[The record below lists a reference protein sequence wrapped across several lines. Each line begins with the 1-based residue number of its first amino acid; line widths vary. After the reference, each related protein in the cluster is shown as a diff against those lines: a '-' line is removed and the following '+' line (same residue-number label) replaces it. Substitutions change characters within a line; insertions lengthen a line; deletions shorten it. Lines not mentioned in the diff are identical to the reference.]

1 MFRVSRFVGWSRLAL
16 VDRYLFRQL
25 LPPFLW
31 GMVAFSSIGVSAA
44 VLFDLLGQVSEA
56 RLPIAIALSILTL
69 QLPYFVSLAIPMS
82 VLLACLLTLSRLQS
96 DGELLALQSAGLH
109 LNRLIGSCLGF
120 SLLAC
125 LFMFGLTESLVPVS
139 QAHSHHL
146 LRQTLQAGQFSLQ
159 GRHIVYPDIGPNQE
173 LRRLFYAQTG
183 QGQTL
188 SGITV
193 IDWTL
198 PNNQQVLIAQ
208 SATWNAER
216 NIWIFKDGSIYAI
229 GTDGAEKHII
239 EFSKQELQLP
249 PQLSLT
255 DSDINPNGVT
265 LAQSQQL
272 LTKLRQTG
280 RPTQIRALAIQIHRK
295 IALPF
300 TVIIFGLVGSTL
312 GISQRRLAVSN
323 GFGISLILVLGQYIL
338 IFIADAWGQL
348 GIISPWFGAWTPNL
362 VTGLIGVSLLLR
374 PGNALRSLQKGLSYS
389 NL

>member
-1 MFRVSRFVGWSRLAL
+1 MSRVNRILGWHRLAL

-31 GMVAFSSIGVSAA
+31 GMGAFSSIGVSAA
-44 VLFDLLGQVSEA
+44 VLFDLLRQVSEA
-56 RLPIAIALSILTL
+56 RLPIAIALSILAL

-109 LNRLIGSCLGF
+109 LNRLVGSCLGF

-125 LFMFGLTESLVPVS
+125 LLMLGLTEGIVPMS
-139 QAHSHHL
+139 QAHSQHL
-146 LRQTLQAGQFSLQ
+146 LLKTLQAEQFSLQ
-159 GRHIVYPDIGPNQE
+159 DRHIVYQDIGPNQE

-183 QGQTL
+183 QGKTL

-198 PNNQQVLIAQ
+198 PNNQQILVAQ

-216 NIWIFKDGSIYAI
+216 NIWTFKDGSIYAI

-249 PQLSLT
+249 TQLSFT
-255 DSDINPNGVT
+255 DPDINSNGVT
-265 LAQSQQL
+265 LAQSKQL
-272 LTKLRQTG
+272 LAKLRQSG
-280 RPTQIRALAIQIHRK
+280 SPTQVRALAIQIHRK
-295 IALPF
+295 ISLPF
-300 TVIIFGLVGSTL
+300 TVIVFGLVGSAL

-323 GFGISLILVLGQYIL
+323 GFGISLMVVLGKYVL

-348 GIISPWFGAWTPNL
+348 GVISPWLGAWAPNM
-362 VTGLIGVSLLLR
+362 VTSLIGISLLWRSENTLR
-374 PGNALRSLQKGLSYS
+374 RQRKR
-389 NL
+389 